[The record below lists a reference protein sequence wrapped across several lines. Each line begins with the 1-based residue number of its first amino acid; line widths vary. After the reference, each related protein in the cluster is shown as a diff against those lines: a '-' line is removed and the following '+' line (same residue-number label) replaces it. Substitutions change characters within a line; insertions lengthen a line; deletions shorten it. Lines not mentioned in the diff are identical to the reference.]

1 MLNLIKRSVL
11 PTGFPDSVPKEYAK
25 FAIEWVEMGATIIG
39 GCCEV
44 GPRHIEQLAKDLSEN
59 GHKIV

>member
-1 MLNLIKRSVL
+1 M
-11 PTGFPDSVPKEYAK
+11 
-25 FAIEWVEMGATIIG
+25 EWVEMGATIIG

-44 GPRHIEQLAKDLSEN
+44 GPRHIEQLAKELREN